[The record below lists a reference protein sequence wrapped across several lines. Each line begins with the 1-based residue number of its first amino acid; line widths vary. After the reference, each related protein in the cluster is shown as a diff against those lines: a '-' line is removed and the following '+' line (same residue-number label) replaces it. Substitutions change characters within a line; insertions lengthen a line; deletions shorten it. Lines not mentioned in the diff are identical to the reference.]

1 MTGGLTETSAP
12 RKSSLVTGLHR
23 HAVLRNRVRAR
34 AVSRGTDRALSRGMT
49 PDVWLYRNDVETFR
63 TVQREDEEGTEV
75 LVFGSHGERARERF
89 STSAAASAF
98 REAVE
103 ARIMQRGFRL
113 ARRP

>member
-1 MTGGLTETSAP
+1 M
-12 RKSSLVTGLHR
+12 VTPWCAMACGIVRILPGM
-23 HAVLRNRVRAR
+23 VRAP
-34 AVSRGTDRALSRGMT
+34 SPGMT

-63 TVQREDEEGTEV
+63 TVQRETGEGTEV

-89 STSAAASAF
+89 VTSAAASAF

-103 ARIMQRGFRL
+103 ARIIQRGFRL